1 MAAKELLASWWGG
14 GELLAEGGPEGVGA
28 GGGERSGRGGLKRL
42 RLTQQSGVQ
51 FESVAGAVSRASGM
65 MGLRKHADLSV
76 HNPRVAVHLAATQH
90 TCTLLVAHFGKGLAN
105 RGYLDHH

>member
-42 RLTQQSGVQ
+42 RLTT
-51 FESVAGAVSRASGM
+51 EWPSV
-65 MGLRKHADLSV
+65 
-76 HNPRVAVHLAATQH
+76 
-90 TCTLLVAHFGKGLAN
+90 
-105 RGYLDHH
+105 

>member
-1 MAAKELLASWWGG
+1 MAAKGLLAGWWGG
-14 GELLAEGGPEGVGA
+14 GELLAERGSEGVAA
-28 GGGERSGRGGLKRL
+28 GGGERSRRGERRRL